1 MKETA
6 VGLAL
11 FSFFLFLS
19 LPMGNHWRWVC
30 EKKCFFPPFV
40 PHRWSWIDGASIRG
54 GVAALTDKPGIA
66 HGRAGETRHSVERL
80 PWRQCVVLVVSS
92 NGTAPAQRRATRPD
106 SFASRLGPC
115 CRRRRAQK
123 NARTE
128 RNETVGPRDKIS
140 RRGRPAAPKSALLNL
155 QKKRD
160 KKGGGPRRPKATRG
174 GGAVS
179 SAPLLFFFL
188 SAFCR
193 GKSGRVLFSRL
204 YLFFFLEFFCLRAV
218 SGYGARE
225 RRARAGTAQA
235 ATRKQ

>member
-1 MKETA
+1 M
-6 VGLAL
+6 
-11 FSFFLFLS
+11 
-19 LPMGNHWRWVC
+19 
-30 EKKCFFPPFV
+30 FFPTVCPTPLV
-40 PHRWSWIDGASIRG
+40 LDRRRIDPRRRRCPDRQTRDRAWAG
-54 GVAALTDKPGIA
+54 GRDKA
-66 HGRAGETRHSVERL
+66 FHGEM
-80 PWRQCVVLVVSS
+80 PWPQCVVLVVSS
-92 NGTAPAQRRATRPD
+92 NGTAPVQRRATRPD
-106 SFASRLGPC
+106 SFASHLGPC

-204 YLFFFLEFFCLRAV
+204 YLFFFLEFFCLHAV
-218 SGYGARE
+218 SGYGAGE